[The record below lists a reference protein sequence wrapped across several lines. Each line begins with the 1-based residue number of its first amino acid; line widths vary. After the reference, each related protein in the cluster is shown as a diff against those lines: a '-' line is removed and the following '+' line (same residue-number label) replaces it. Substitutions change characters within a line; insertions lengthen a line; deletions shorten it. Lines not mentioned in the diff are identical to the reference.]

1 MELDTLFDRVYPA
14 LFRYCHRLTGDPD
27 AADDAAQEAFVR
39 LVEREVEGEPAQLR
53 VWLFKV
59 ATHVIRDRYRVAKN
73 RERLLEIHPVR
84 PSADPLPD
92 RRAERAE
99 TVAAVRRALDRL
111 SERDRMLLLMR
122 EEGFSYREMARA
134 ADVAPGSVGTLL
146 ARAQKRLAEAYGGE
160 HGDDDASG

>member
-1 MELDTLFDRVYPA
+1 MELETLFDRVYPS

-39 LVEREVEGEPAQLR
+39 LFERDVEGEPAQLR

-59 ATHVIRDRYRVAKN
+59 ATHLIRDRVRVAKN
-73 RERLLEIHPVR
+73 RQRLLEINPVR
-84 PSADPLPD
+84 PAGEPPPD

-99 TVAAVRRALDRL
+99 TVAAVRQALDEL
-111 SERDRMLLLMR
+111 AERDRMLLLMR
-122 EEGFSYREMARA
+122 EEGFSYREMAEA
-134 ADVAPGSVGTLL
+134 AEVAPGSVGTLL
-146 ARAQKRLAEAYGGE
+146 ARAQQRLAEAYGRE